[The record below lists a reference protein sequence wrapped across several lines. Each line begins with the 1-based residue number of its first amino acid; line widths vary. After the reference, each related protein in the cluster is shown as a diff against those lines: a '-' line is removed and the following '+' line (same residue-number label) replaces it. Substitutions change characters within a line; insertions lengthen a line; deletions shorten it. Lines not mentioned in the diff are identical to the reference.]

1 MDKEGNGS
9 DPVISGNTLT
19 KEEAIEIAKNYSSGY
34 DIEHLWDLGE
44 RWMISYKK
52 KSGKRLPPG
61 LYPCLVDPKN
71 HRAFGFCIIDLP
83 GNYADETMAENVA
96 YELIEGIHNSSTNKV
111 AIIEACLLTEE
122 TQRALKIPQG
132 ILPPATCWIG
142 LAVHDSILWQQIEN
156 NKNLQIRLALSYD
169 ITKQ

>member
-61 LYPCLVDPKN
+61 LYPCLVDKN
-71 HRAFGFCIIDLP
+71 SGDVLGYNPLHYTGEIP
-83 GNYADETMAENVA
+83 
-96 YELIEGIHNSSTNKV
+96 
-111 AIIEACLLTEE
+111 TEDNM
-122 TQRALKIPQG
+122 IF
-132 ILPPATCWIG
+132 
-142 LAVHDSILWQQIEN
+142 
-156 NKNLQIRLALSYD
+156 
-169 ITKQ
+169 

>member
-1 MDKEGNGS
+1 MSTKREHFNG
-9 DPVISGNTLT
+9 IFTLKKRMT
-19 KEEAIEIAKNYSSGY
+19 KEKRRANVNI
-34 DIEHLWDLGE
+34 
-44 RWMISYKK
+44 MIRQK
-52 KSGKRLPPG
+52 
-61 LYPCLVDPKN
+61 DPKN